1 MKLGVLREVKNSFII
16 EGSGVDSEFFKPFD
30 SSHSEFKKP
39 FTILFP
45 SRLIIEKGIKE
56 VLEAHNSLL
65 KQGENIRL
73 LIAGE
78 VDKGNRSAINKKYRK
93 YILSQ
98 KNIKILGHKTDLRG
112 TYSDCDVVLLPS
124 WREGLSRSLIE
135 AASMSKPI
143 ITTDTPGC
151 RDIIDHGINGL
162 LVPIRDPKAIEL
174 AITFLKRNNN
184 IAKIFGEK
192 IRSKVQKRFDVKII
206 NKQTIEI
213 YKKELTN

>member
-1 MKLGVLREVKNSFII
+1 
-16 EGSGVDSEFFKPFD
+16 
-30 SSHSEFKKP
+30 
-39 FTILFP
+39 
-45 SRLIIEKGIKE
+45 
-56 VLEAHNSLL
+56 
-65 KQGENIRL
+65 
-73 LIAGE
+73 
-78 VDKGNRSAINKKYRK
+78 
-93 YILSQ
+93 
-98 KNIKILGHKTDLRG
+98 
-112 TYSDCDVVLLPS
+112 
-124 WREGLSRSLIE
+124 
-135 AASMSKPI
+135 MSKPI